1 MLCPFRLAA
10 DRPAPLLPP
19 PALGKPVSRPAKA
32 RPLPAHLRALLGRG
46 DRAPK
51 EVLAQVLA
59 LGDRRVDAHL
69 PGGGLPLGQLHEVGA
84 EGLAAETGALAASFI
99 ARLLARLPVGKPVF
113 WIATRCDLY
122 PPGLLDT
129 GFDPARLVLV
139 AARDDAET
147 LAAMETAL
155 AEPAAVA
162 VVGEVGK
169 FDRVASRRLQLACLR
184 HATTGFVL
192 RRWPYGRKAAA
203 DGATARAGEP
213 TAAVTRWLLAPAPS
227 TAEAAGGRLTPTAQE
242 PGAPRWRVALTHA
255 RGGREGA
262 WTLEFTEAEFTEAS
276 DEAPHSL
283 RVVAGLADHPA
294 ASGGLRAA
302 G

>member
-10 DRPAPLLPP
+10 DRPAPLPPP
-19 PALGKPVSRPAKA
+19 PALGKISLRPPKAPPPV
-32 RPLPAHLRALLGRG
+32 PAHLRALLGGARPAG
-46 DRAPK
+46 A
-51 EVLAQVLA
+51 VLA
-59 LGDRRVDAHL
+59 LGDRRVDALL
-69 PGGGLPLGQLHEVGA
+69 PGGGVPLGQLHEVGA
-84 EGLAAETGALAASFI
+84 EGLAAETGALAAVFI
-99 ARLLARLPVGKPVF
+99 ACLLARLPAARPVF

-162 VVGEVGK
+162 VVGEVGRL
-169 FDRVASRRLQLACLR
+169 DRVASRRLQLACLR

-203 DGATARAGEP
+203 DGVPAREREP
-213 TAAVTRWLLAPAPS
+213 TAAVTRWRLAPALS
-227 TAEAAGGRLTPTAQE
+227 AAEEAGARLTPATRE
-242 PGAPRWRVALTHA
+242 PGPARWRVALTHA

-262 WTLEFTEAEFTEAS
+262 WTLEFTEAS

-294 ASGGLRAA
+294 APGGLRAA

>member
-10 DRPAPLLPP
+10 DRPAPLPPP

-32 RPLPAHLRALLGRG
+32 RPLPAHLQALLGRV
-46 DRAPK
+46 DRAPQ
-51 EVLAQVLA
+51 AVLA

-84 EGLAAETGALAASFI
+84 EGLAAETGALAAAFI
-99 ARLLARLPVGKPVF
+99 ACLLARLPAAKPVF

-169 FDRVASRRLQLACLR
+169 LDRVASRRLQLACLR

-192 RRWPYGRKAAA
+192 RRWPYGRKATA
-203 DGATARAGEP
+203 DGAPAREQEP
-213 TAAVTRWLLAPAPS
+213 TAAVTRWRLAPAPS
-227 TAEAAGGRLTPTAQE
+227 AAEEAGAQLSARE
-242 PGAPRWRVALTHA
+242 PGASRWCVALTHA

-262 WTLEFTEAEFTEAS
+262 WILEFTEAS